1 MSYKHNL
8 IALGI
13 AMSAAALAVSGCE
26 KDVQQ
31 TEARAPQSYPTMKVQ
46 KANMT
51 FNIEYTA
58 SIKGISDVDI
68 YPQVSGTIKEILMQE
83 GMPVKKDQVLFTIDP
98 ISYEAAYE
106 KAKANVASAEA
117 NLATA
122 KLTRDSR
129 DQLYSKKA
137 VSYYDM
143 MSSHNTYDSALATLS
158 EAKALLKAAEN
169 DLNTT
174 EIKSPV
180 DGVLGMTSI
189 REGALVSSNMTTP
202 LVSVSDNSSVY
213 TYFSLSEN
221 LLLYIAKLSSDGSY
235 GDILSKSPKIKFRL
249 SDGEIYDQDGTIDA
263 ISGIVDA
270 TTGAVTV
277 RATFPNPKRIMHSG
291 GSGTVLIPVTVDDE
305 LVIPQTATF
314 ELQNKTFVYKVVD
327 HKTVATV
334 IEIMEVNDGKNY
346 VVTSGLEEGDTI
358 VTDGAGLLTDGV
370 EIAEK

>member
-1 MSYKHNL
+1 MNYKHNL
-8 IALGI
+8 VALSI
-13 AMSAAALAVSGCE
+13 IVSATLLTGGCDKHEEQEAA
-26 KDVQQ
+26 K
-31 TEARAPQSYPTMKVQ
+31 APQVYPTMKVQ
-46 KANMT
+46 KADMT

-58 SIKGISDVDI
+58 SVKGISDVDI

-98 ISYEAAYE
+98 VSYEAAYE

-143 MSSHNTYDSALATLS
+143 MSSHNTYDSAVASLA
-158 EAKALLKAAEN
+158 EAKAVLKSAEN
-169 DLNTT
+169 DLNNT

-189 REGALVSSNMTTP
+189 REGALVSSNMTSP
-202 LVSVSDNSSVY
+202 LVSVSDNSNVY

-221 LLLYIAKLSSDGSY
+221 LLLYIAKISNDSSY
-235 GDILSKSPKIKFRL
+235 GDVVKKSPKVRFRL
-249 SDGEIYDQDGTIDA
+249 SDGDIYEEEGTIDA
-263 ISGIVDA
+263 ISGIVDSS
-270 TTGAVTV
+270 TGAVTA
-277 RATFPNPKRIMHSG
+277 RATFPNPKRLLHSG
-291 GSGTVLIPVTVDDE
+291 GSGTVLIPVTVEDK
-305 LVIPQTATF
+305 LVIPQTATY
-314 ELQNKTFVYKVVD
+314 ELQNKIFVYKVVD
-327 HKTVATV
+327 HKTVASV
-334 IEIMEVNDGKNY
+334 IEIMDVNDGKSY
-346 VVTSGLEEGDTI
+346 VVTSGLEEGDVI